1 MADVVYITTDV
12 GLDSVLI
19 APRDEF
25 VVTGT
30 RSRITPEG
38 DRESFATFETA
49 AILDGDIL
57 RVDVFNSGTLVNTFE
72 DDAISLVEPS
82 DIGYSIN
89 LYDIL
94 VNGLDIF
101 TGRFQVTVYI
111 VRKIQELSV
120 LQISTNKK
128 EIKINSPLVDIREL
142 GDEPIPLYLYHNNT
156 GGLHPIIN
164 WVRDEYGDGNL
175 IVKHTPHDGI
185 KTFPRTIRVN
195 DDVEIWDQ
203 VINPLEFEVF
213 IQLPFERP
221 EEPFNR
227 LRGPDFYI
235 DINRQVGKGTG
246 VLTEAKILNAV
257 PDVKNRIVNR
267 LFSGSIANS
276 AELNIDYTEFENFVH
291 FSSVEQRIR
300 NFYYKMRLIETYTS
314 QSLAL
319 ESDLS
324 GLAAS
329 GATGSFQYV
338 KNRQTISARKE
349 AVISKFDEYEKYLY
363 YESGSEYTDTYG
375 TFKNVTWPKTNST
388 KPYTNASIN
397 SSAVQTWY
405 ASRLDDAEI
414 YDNTNKNILRDLI
427 PLHVRFN
434 PQNNG
439 FVLFVDM
446 IAQHFDVLYNYVDHL
461 GKLHERDEDVNTGLS
476 KDLLWDVLKSM
487 GWEAVS
493 GWDTEDL
500 WKYFLGTD
508 ASGSYQTTSSAEYP
522 DGAQLV
528 FATTESVSY
537 RDMEME
543 PYSRI
548 FNNLPYIYKTKGSAR
563 SIKALLSAY
572 GIPSSILRIQEFGGP
587 DPINSISGSQMQ
599 VLEIANHELITSA
612 SSVRAPWHNIDKDG
626 GGVAYTGDDVYTPR
640 TIEFRFRT
648 NQKVNQGLFSK
659 TDALAIWMEHSSS
672 VSTSNYGRLHLS
684 LSGSA
689 GWVSAST
696 QYLPIYDND
705 YYNVALRVEN
715 RIQEGG
721 TEIDA
726 PPVVFELD
734 VRKSPNHADGRITHT
749 AHITYSMDDLGDA
762 TATSSYLVNW
772 GYGGQNRLNLG
783 FLQDVNAFS
792 VTPYTSSFNGAL
804 QEFRLW
810 RSYLPDWVLDGHAQ
824 APISYHASNYSESF
838 DNLVLRLPLGTDNNI
853 FNISGSGIIVSSS
866 HPSQIN
872 QFETHEARG
881 EADEYQANKFNT
893 VDDTYFIH
901 VPNSIGLRS
910 LGNKIRIEDNSVDY
924 TLDPFKSYERSSFDK
939 YPLDSNM
946 VSVAFS
952 PQDNIDLDI
961 ALQFGGLIL
970 DDIVGDPR
978 DRYSDEYGLLR
989 NIRDTY
995 FKKFDKENNFFAFFR
1010 LLSLFNSAIFKQI
1023 EQLLPARA
1031 HKVVGVMVKP
1041 SVLERP
1047 KIVTEPSV
1055 LLENNFY
1062 TTSIDI
1068 YDETGLATSDD
1079 YDSMVYTD
1087 RFGYSSTYSTLTD
1100 EIYTWDTYGYD
1111 TRLGSRYEFDGTI
1124 TSYGTS
1130 SISFAFDSAP
1140 YPTGSIFFVGSNVEF
1155 VFTASNALGTN
1166 TSTRIYIPSNA
1177 ITTAVNK
1184 AIILRNTIN
1193 ASSSLIS
1200 IPLSASNL
1208 GGGGIQIFYTETT
1221 PRANNV
1227 IVYTGS
1233 TPNGQLNG
1241 LSIVSG
1247 FNNGT
1252 GSFGGAGTI
1261 QSITTNLPITG
1272 AYTEYSRLSDY
1283 LYETRTFYSSAAGG
1297 PPTPHSTSLELSRL
1311 HPYGPNSYYVGT
1323 RMTSPD
1329 FNIDSEDTIDGKPV
1343 VEYSLPSV
1351 GTPTGIPVPPSL
1363 PVVLPPPGGVGSFG
1377 GTVVPPPFPVLGG
1390 PIVPPPGGFSSFG
1403 GPILPPSPPPVTG
1416 SGGIS
1421 GLASG

>member
-12 GLDSVLI
+12 GLDSVSI

-38 DRESFATFETA
+38 DRESFATFETTT
-49 AILDGDIL
+49 ILDGDIL
-57 RVDVFNSGTLVNTFE
+57 RVDVFNSGTLVDTFE
-72 DDAISLVEPS
+72 GDAISLAEPS

-128 EIKINSPLVDIREL
+128 EIKLNSPLVDIREL
-142 GDEPIPLYLYHNNT
+142 GDEPIPVYLYHNNT

-185 KTFPRTIRVN
+185 NTFPRTIRVN

-213 IQLPFERP
+213 IRLPFERP
-221 EEPFNR
+221 EEGFNR

-267 LFSGSIANS
+267 LFSGSIGNA
-276 AELNIDYTEFENFVH
+276 AELNIDYRNFENFIH
-291 FSSVEQRIR
+291 FSSAEQRIR

-338 KNRQTISARKE
+338 RNRQTISARKE
-349 AVISKFDEYEKYLY
+349 AVISNFDEYEKYLY

-405 ASRLDDAEI
+405 TSRLDDAEI

-461 GKLHERDEDVNTGLS
+461 GKLHEHDEDVNTGLS
-476 KDLLWDVLKSM
+476 KDLLWNVLKSM

-493 GWDTEDL
+493 GWDKEDL

-599 VLEIANHELITSA
+599 ALEIANHELITSA
-612 SSVRAPWHNIDKDG
+612 SYVRAPWGNLDKDG
-626 GGVAYTGDDVYTPR
+626 EGGVYTGDDIYTPR

-715 RIQEGG
+715 RVKENG

-749 AHITYSMDDLGDA
+749 AHITYSMDDLGDD
-762 TATSSYLVNW
+762 TATSSYLDNW
-772 GYGGQNRLNLG
+772 GAGGQNRLNLG

-792 VTPYTSSFNGAL
+792 ITPYTRSFNGAF

-824 APISYHASNYSESF
+824 APISYYASNYSESF

-853 FNISGSGIIVSSS
+853 FNISGSNIIVSSS
-866 HPSQIN
+866 HPSQIT
-872 QFETHEARG
+872 QFASPYTASG
-881 EADEYQANKFNT
+881 QANNYQANKFNT
-893 VDDTYFIH
+893 VDDTYYIH
-901 VPNSIGLRS
+901 VPNSIGLRP

-995 FKKFDKENNFFAFFR
+995 FKKFDKENNFFVFFR

-1055 LLENNFY
+1055 SLENNFY

-1130 SISFAFDSAP
+1130 SIIFEFDSTA
-1140 YPTGSIFFVGSNVEF
+1140 YPTGSMFFVGSNVEF

-1166 TSTRIYIPSNA
+1166 TSTRIYIPSNLIDDA
-1177 ITTAVNK
+1177 AKK
-1184 AIILRNTIN
+1184 AIALRDTIN

-1200 IPLSASNL
+1200 IPLSASRP
-1208 GGGGIQIFYTETT
+1208 GGGFIQIFYTETT

-1233 TPNGQLNG
+1233 TPNGQLSN

-1261 QSITTNLPITG
+1261 QSITTNLAITG

-1323 RMTSPD
+1323 KMTSPD
-1329 FNIDSEDTIDGKPV
+1329 FNIDSEDTIDGGPV
-1343 VEYSLPSV
+1343 AEYSLPSAGTGTSIPAPPPGTISPGGIDTPSLPSV
-1351 GTPTGIPVPPSL
+1351 GTGTSAPPPSPLPPPSL
-1363 PVVLPPPGGVGSFG
+1363 GGTSATGPGSPIGPIG
-1377 GTVVPPPFPVLGG
+1377 GTVG
-1390 PIVPPPGGFSSFG
+1390 
-1403 GPILPPSPPPVTG
+1403 G
-1416 SGGIS
+1416 SGTTS
-1421 GLASG
+1421 EL